1 MYSLGYSTKR
11 LESRNYSASLLSNLL
26 RPLPGGGGGGSTGA
40 IIDQRRKHCDAHPRH
55 LQAACENSAMNFQKI
70 IVPVLGVVGVVLAY
84 RFYGWAGVAAAATGL
99 VMWVLLHFTRMMTIL
114 KRAASRPI
122 GYVDSAVM
130 LNAKLKPGMTL
141 LHVVA
146 MTRALGALQSAKD
159 AQPEIFRWTDGGES
173 QVTAT
178 FVSGKLVQHELFRPT
193 ETAPEPADD
202 SVNDPAS

>member
-1 MYSLGYSTKR
+1 
-11 LESRNYSASLLSNLL
+11 
-26 RPLPGGGGGGSTGA
+26 
-40 IIDQRRKHCDAHPRH
+40 
-55 LQAACENSAMNFQKI
+55 MNFQKI

-84 RFYGWAGVAAAATGL
+84 RFYGWAGVAAAATGI
-99 VMWVLLHFTRMMTIL
+99 VMWVLLHFTRMMQVL
-114 KRAASRPI
+114 KRAANRPI

-173 QVTAT
+173 HVTAT
-178 FVSGKLVQHELFRPT
+178 FVGGKLSHHELFRPAEVT
-193 ETAPEPADD
+193 PQPAHDTA
-202 SVNDPAS
+202 S